1 MKEFLGKN
9 KTELIIVVVALLLF
23 LIIGA
28 VILFMPLDKFVIT
41 DEVSLR
47 VLDESFYY
55 EKEDAHI
62 LFSSISQSAMQRYKM
77 FIILDFVILGI
88 AGAGMYAAMS
98 TLTEKR
104 VMPLAI
110 IISLIPSVFNF
121 VENILTLRAINY
133 FPEFRAG
140 LLDALSIFT
149 TLKWC
154 TFIIWGLTF
163 IALIIRKVIENK
175 KR

>member
-1 MKEFLGKN
+1 MKEFIGKN
-9 KTELIIVVVALLLF
+9 KTELIIVCVALVLF
-23 LIIGA
+23 LITGA

-47 VLDESFYY
+47 VLDERFYY
-55 EKEDAHI
+55 ENEDVLM
-62 LFSSISQSAMQRYKM
+62 LFSSISSSAMQRYNT
-77 FIILDFVILGI
+77 FIILDFVILGV
-88 AGAGMYAAMS
+88 AGAGMFAAMS
-98 TLTEKR
+98 TLTEKK

-121 VENILTLRAINY
+121 VENILTLRALDY
-133 FPEFRAG
+133 FPQFNNG
-140 LLDALSIFT
+140 VLDALSIFT

-163 IALIIRKVIENK
+163 IALVIRRVIENK